1 MNRIFLF
8 QSLLILSA
16 CTTTREK
23 ILRDMAVASAVGVVL
38 GQQQEFYK
46 DANSL
51 MYAGVLTSAA
61 AVAGLYLYDPDN
73 QIKSAKAETEELRK
87 KLDQDLQP
95 MLESQAP
102 GTLNGKIPKNYRAMI
117 QPGAW
122 KVYALDQ
129 WVEDGE
135 NRIIHQDKVME
146 LIPPTLIPVQNKILK
161 KSESRR
167 KK

>member
-1 MNRIFLF
+1 MNKILLF
-8 QSLLILSA
+8 QTLLFASA
-16 CTTTREK
+16 CSTTREK

-38 GQQQEFYK
+38 GQQQEFHK

-51 MYAGVLTSAA
+51 MYAGVFSAA
-61 AVAGLYLYDPDN
+61 TAAAGLYLYDPDN
-73 QIKSAKAETEELRK
+73 QIKIAKTETEELRK
-87 KLDQDLQP
+87 KLDQDMQP
-95 MLESQAP
+95 VLESQTP

-146 LIPPTLIPVQNKILK
+146 LIPPTLIPIQNKIPK
-161 KSESRR
+161 ISESRR